1 MIEALQH
8 KNQTGEAEIRSLRNQ
23 SQNMLNSFSS
33 GVPSNK
39 QKFLNLAEK
48 QDSVGSIKHLKDF
61 EEM

>member
-39 QKFLNLAEK
+39 QKLLNLAEK
-48 QDSVGSIKHLKDF
+48 QDSVGSIKH
-61 EEM
+61 